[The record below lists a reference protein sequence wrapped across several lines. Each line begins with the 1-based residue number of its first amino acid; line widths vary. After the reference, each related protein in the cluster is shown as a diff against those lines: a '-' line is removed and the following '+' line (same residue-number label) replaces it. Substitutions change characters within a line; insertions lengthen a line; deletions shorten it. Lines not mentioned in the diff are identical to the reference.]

1 MPCDFLRKVRAFPV
15 SKCTCR
21 VQQALNRESWLQDF
35 GHGLPV
41 PVIWEFLQLWDAV
54 HAVQL
59 LSGEAD
65 VRTSG
70 NRLPQALS
78 RPNRLYLSFFTG
90 STKFRSHKRLWKS
103 WASLCA
109 KLFLWLAIMDRRWTA
124 DRLARRG
131 RPHPESCP
139 LCDQAAESIQ
149 HLLINC
155 VVSREVW
162 FHALAKVGLQNI
174 APMLQEDDLQNW
186 WRRAERRVPAERKK
200 GFNNQH
206 PGHSRCLV
214 HLET

>member
-1 MPCDFLRKVRAFPV
+1 MAPRFRTRPAGTGDLGISTIMGRG
-15 SKCTCR
+15 TCCS
-21 VQQALNRESWLQDF
+21 A
-35 GHGLPV
+35 
-41 PVIWEFLQLWDAV
+41 II
-54 HAVQL
+54 
-59 LSGEAD
+59 GEAD

-155 VVSREVW
+155 VVALEVW

-174 APMLQEDDLQNW
+174 APMLQKMTYRIGGDVLNGGCRRREKGLQQSIPWSFSLLGPFGNIGTVVSLMLW
-186 WRRAERRVPAERKK
+186 NRR
-200 GFNNQH
+200 QQ
-206 PGHSRCLV
+206 
-214 HLET
+214 